1 MDGLAAIKT
10 SSREVRDNMEQ
21 ITMPSG
27 RAVFLLGGGNLLNLS
42 CAEGHPSEVMCTSF
56 LGQMK
61 AVEHIMGHADTLAAD
76 CINLP
81 EELDDEIAALQL
93 SAMGV
98 KFDIMTEAQEAYMK
112 SWQEGHDA

>member
-1 MDGLAAIKT
+1 
-10 SSREVRDNMEQ
+10 MEE
-21 ITMPSG
+21 ITLPNAK
-27 RAVFLLGGGNLLNLS
+27 AVFLLGGGNLLNLS

-61 AVEHIMGHADTLAAD
+61 AVEHIVNEAASLVPA

-98 KFDIMTEAQEAYMK
+98 EFDTMTEAQAAYMK

>member
-1 MDGLAAIKT
+1 
-10 SSREVRDNMEQ
+10 
-21 ITMPSG
+21 
-27 RAVFLLGGGNLLNLS
+27 
-42 CAEGHPSEVMCTSF
+42 
-56 LGQMK
+56 
-61 AVEHIMGHADTLAAD
+61 MGHADTLAAD